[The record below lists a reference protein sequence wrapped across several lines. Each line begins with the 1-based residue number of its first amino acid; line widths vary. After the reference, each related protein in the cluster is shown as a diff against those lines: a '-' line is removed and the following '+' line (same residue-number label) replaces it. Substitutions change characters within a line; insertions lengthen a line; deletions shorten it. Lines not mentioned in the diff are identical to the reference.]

1 MTPSERA
8 STKTLPAS
16 ERWTCRRP
24 PKRPLVIALA
34 AISIL
39 QATAVAYIWG
49 RADGPT
55 PFVTKGHD
63 LSDLSLRES
72 HGALQELD
80 AGQPTLLLVFDP
92 DCVHSRDAAPLWSS
106 WLEGNAH
113 KGHRIIAISRSPLA
127 PDYVREREWPVLVT
141 STETVDHAI
150 TRRTPWVFAVDGQ
163 GRVVAEGHGRH
174 LPEVAQHLWGAKT
187 QTAQ

>member
-1 MTPSERA
+1 M
-8 STKTLPAS
+8 
-16 ERWTCRRP
+16 
-24 PKRPLVIALA
+24 
-34 AISIL
+34 
-39 QATAVAYIWG
+39 
-49 RADGPT
+49 
-55 PFVTKGHD
+55 TKGHD

-113 KGHRIIAISRSPLA
+113 KGHRIIAIFRSPLA
-127 PDYVREREWPVLVT
+127 PDYVREREWPVPVT

-150 TRRTPWVFAVDGQ
+150 TRRTPWVFAVNGQ
-163 GRVVAEGHGRH
+163 GRVVADGHGRN
-174 LPEVAQHLWGAKT
+174 LAEVAQHLWAAKT
-187 QTAQ
+187 RTAQ